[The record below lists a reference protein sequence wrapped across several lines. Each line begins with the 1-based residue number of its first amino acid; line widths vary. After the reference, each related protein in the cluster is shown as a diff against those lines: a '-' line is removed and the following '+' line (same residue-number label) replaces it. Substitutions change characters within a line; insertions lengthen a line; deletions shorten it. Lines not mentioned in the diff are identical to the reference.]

1 MKMLSVDMSVSPATP
16 APARGV
22 SWPSRRRLV
31 GASVAAAAAVILGV
45 ASFLQPSPTG
55 LGTHGQLNM
64 PACTWIAVMD
74 VPCPTC
80 GMTTAFAHAADGHL
94 LASLQTQ
101 PLGFLLAITTAIA
114 LLTGVFVAATGSR
127 AASMYT
133 TLWTKA
139 GVWTLI
145 LLAVGSWLYKIASY
159 KELWPW
165 L

>member
-1 MKMLSVDMSVSPATP
+1 MNVSPAIP
-16 APARGV
+16 AVAGKAASLP
-22 SWPSRRRLV
+22 RRRLV
-31 GASVAAAAAVILGV
+31 GAAVAVAAAVILGV
-45 ASFLQPSPTG
+45 AVYLQPSPTG
-55 LGTHGQLNM
+55 LGTHAQLNV

-101 PLGFLLAITTAIA
+101 PLGFLLAITTAIS

-127 AASMYT
+127 VASMYT